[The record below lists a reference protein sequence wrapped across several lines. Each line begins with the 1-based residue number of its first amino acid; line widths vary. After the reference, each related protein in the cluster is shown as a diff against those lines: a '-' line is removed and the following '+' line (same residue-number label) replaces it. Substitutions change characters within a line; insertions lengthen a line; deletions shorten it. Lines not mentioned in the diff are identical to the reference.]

1 MLDWEEDLMPPRA
14 GGQLDEISQA
24 IGRLSGQVEGI
35 EKYIHDKRHDDAN
48 VSQKVDGLGTQITR
62 EVARMKAEL
71 QVQLDAMDR
80 SWPAGKRAAD
90 PATSARSKAFSATTR
105 RGRTP
110 ATRRRSEPSSTAG
123 PILPGPLSHLHLG
136 ARRHVHRDRRGPLQ
150 SRGSRLMARRHE
162 RQHQL
167 HRHRGRE
174 RRRRHGS
181 VA

>member
-80 SWPAGKRAAD
+80 RVAMLEAD
-90 PATSARSKAFSATTR
+90 KLRREGAVGLVEWISKNYPFI
-105 RGRTP
+105 
-110 ATRRRSEPSSTAG
+110 
-123 PILPGPLSHLHLG
+123 ILCIGLVLWVGFANGLF
-136 ARRHVHRDRRGPLQ
+136 R
-150 SRGSRLMARRHE
+150 
-162 RQHQL
+162 
-167 HRHRGRE
+167 
-174 RRRRHGS
+174 
-181 VA
+181 